1 MCLRLCPL
9 VLLAVVVWIA
19 PTLAQ
24 EPSAPATQSTAPIF
38 RTSADLVTIDAVV
51 TDGDGRHVT
60 DLTPAD
66 FEVTVAG
73 KRQDLQ
79 QAVYIKTADQPPV
92 LVAAGTLNAAQQG
105 ETARPSPARS
115 PASLAL
121 KNTPLAPERVSRTI
135 ALVVDDLGLSF
146 RGTV

>member
-9 VLLAVVVWIA
+9 VLLTVVVWIA
-19 PTLAQ
+19 PTPAQ

-51 TDGDGRHVT
+51 TDADGRHVT

-66 FEVTVAG
+66 FEVTVGG

-79 QAVYIKTADQPPV
+79 QSVYIKTAAQPRG
-92 LVAAGTLNAAQQG
+92 LGAARTLNIAHPG
-105 ETARPSPARS
+105 EPAGPPPR
-115 PASLAL
+115 
-121 KNTPLAPERVSRTI
+121 R
-135 ALVVDDLGLSF
+135 
-146 RGTV
+146 

>member
-19 PTLAQ
+19 PTPAQ

-51 TDGDGRHVT
+51 TDGDDRHVT

-79 QAVYIKTADQPPV
+79 QAIYIKTANQPRV
-92 LVAAGTLNAAQQG
+92 LRAARTTAAPHQG
-105 ETARPSPARS
+105 ELARPSPERS
-115 PASLAL
+115 RA
-121 KNTPLAPERVSRTI
+121 
-135 ALVVDDLGLSF
+135 
-146 RGTV
+146 